1 MACTYPIG
9 VISILKS
16 CILNKEL
23 IISSTPQ
30 GVEIALLED
39 KKLVEL
45 HSEKSDASFG
55 VGDIYLGKVKKLI
68 PGLNAAFIDVGFE
81 KDAFLHYTDLSPF
94 AKSILKFTQL
104 NIHDKSENGF
114 DFSKFEIEPEIVKTG
129 KITEVLS
136 GKPSVLV
143 QILKEPIAAKGPR
156 LSCEISLP
164 GRFVVLTPFNDIVAV
179 SKKIH
184 STDERKRL
192 HRIVESIKLKNFGVI
207 VRTAAEGKNTA
218 ELHEDLTRL
227 VDTWNSI
234 QKNLK
239 GATAPAKILSEQ
251 TKATSIL
258 RDLLTEHFN
267 KIVVNDTNVYN
278 EIRNYIQ
285 RIAPEKVDIVS
296 YYQNGSSIFDHYGI
310 TKQVKGT
317 FGKTV
322 NLESGAY
329 LIIEHTEAL
338 HVIDVNS
345 GYKSVSNNQEDNA
358 LQTNLEAAEEIARQ
372 LRLRD
377 IGGIIVVDFIDMK
390 LPDNRKKLQDAMDG
404 FMQGD
409 RARHAVL
416 PISKFGLMQITRQRM
431 RPEVNINTSEFCP
444 ACNGTGKI
452 TSTLLLV
459 DEMEKKLSYLVT
471 HKHKNLSLHVNPIV
485 HSHLTKGWFF
495 NSIKYKWNKKFSTKT
510 EIIADN
516 NYHLTEFRF
525 FDQNEEEIKM

>member
-1 MACTYPIG
+1 M
-9 VISILKS
+9 
-16 CILNKEL
+16 NKEL
-23 IISSTPQ
+23 IINSTPQ

-45 HSEKSDASFG
+45 HNDKTGAAFG

-94 AKSILKFTQL
+94 VRSILKFTHL
-104 NIHDKSENGF
+104 SIADKSENGI
-114 DFSKFEIEPEIVKTG
+114 DFTRFAVEPEIVKTG
-129 KITEVLS
+129 KINDVLG
-136 GKPSVLV
+136 GKPNVLV

-184 STDERKRL
+184 SSDERKRL
-192 HRIVESIKLKNFGVI
+192 QKIIEAVKEKNFGVI
-207 VRTAAEGKNTA
+207 IRTAAEGKNTA
-218 ELHEDLTRL
+218 ELHEDLAAL
-227 VDTWNSI
+227 INTWKSI

-239 GATAPAKILSEQ
+239 GAEAPVKILSEQ

-258 RDLLTEHFN
+258 RDLLTEDFN
-267 KIVVNDTNVYN
+267 RIVVND
-278 EIRNYIQ
+278 RNIYDETKAYIQ
-285 RIAPEKVDIVS
+285 KIAPEKAEIVGM
-296 YYQNGSSIFDHYGI
+296 YQNGISVFDHYGI
-310 TKQVKGT
+310 TKQVKSA

-322 NLESGAY
+322 NLSSGAY

-345 GYKSVSNNQEDNA
+345 GYKSVGNNQEENA
-358 LQTNLEAAEEIARQ
+358 MQTNMEAAEEIARQ

-390 LPDNRKKLQDAMDG
+390 LPDNRRKLQEAMDE
-404 FMQGD
+404 FMRTD

-416 PISKFGLMQITRQRM
+416 PISKFGIMQITRQRM
-431 RPEVNINTSEFCP
+431 KPEMTINTSEVCP

-452 TSTLLLV
+452 SSTVLLV
-459 DEMEKKLSYLVT
+459 DEIEKKLLYLVT
-471 HKHKNLSLHVNPIV
+471 HQHKNLTLYVNPIV
-485 HSHLTKGWFF
+485 YSHLTKGWFF
-495 NSIKYKWNKKFSTKT
+495 NSIKYKWNKKFKT
-510 EIIADN
+510 NIKILPNN
-516 NYHLTEFRF
+516 NYHIVEFRF
-525 FDQNEEEIKM
+525 FDQNEEEIKI